1 MYKTKKK
8 NKRFREIIRHQL
20 REGEF
25 GTMTRIKIVYFLIS
39 AAAIHSIVVAPINS
53 INWNSVN
60 TRNTALDTTTNYK
73 KLFENKLFREITW
86 TYFWKKKKSF
96 RRRRLGCDFTS
107 LLKRLKSST
116 KYKPSSHR
124 PTCVG
129 TLDCLHNLIYKK
141 HESLTISVHDL
152 TPIGNIALTK
162 SFLLVNDW

>member
-1 MYKTKKK
+1 MKLGEYPQYCKYCIYLTLLPTIK
-8 NKRFREIIRHQL
+8 NCL
-20 REGEF
+20 RNCFVRLCGS
-25 GTMTRIKIVYFLIS
+25 M
-39 AAAIHSIVVAPINS
+39 
-53 INWNSVN
+53 
-60 TRNTALDTTTNYK
+60 
-73 KLFENKLFREITW
+73 W
-86 TYFWKKKKSF
+86 TYFWKKKSF

-152 TPIGNIALTK
+152 TPIGNIALNEILPFGQRLITIRA
-162 SFLLVNDW
+162 VYN